1 MQLRPF
7 TFGKEGIQMS
17 ENTKNSNQSASQQ
30 DIQIAKLA
38 FIGTSISTLGDGI
51 QMVAA
56 GLALEALEKSSNQG
70 AQNSNEHSKQTEN
83 MEKQIDYLINELKQI
98 KRIKK

>member
-1 MQLRPF
+1 MNDS
-7 TFGKEGIQMS
+7 K
-17 ENTKNSNQSASQQ
+17 KNSNQSADLQ
-30 DIQIAKLA
+30 DIYIARLA

-56 GLALEALEKSSNQG
+56 GLALEALEKSNNQS
-70 AQNSNEHSKQTEN
+70 AQNSNGQSKQTEN

-98 KRIKK
+98 KRVMK